1 MVWIYISESLL
12 YLCFSLLVGSFI
24 IQFIP
29 ERLKPDIRIPKRLI
43 QLAVLGVVFF
53 SVAPVIR
60 IISFLY
66 EDIGLI
72 MTMQN
77 VLGGFEIGKA
87 WNITVILAV
96 FFYLFV
102 SLFPVVKSKTLSGI
116 SLAFTFILILA
127 LGWASHGA
135 SLTEWSGFIFHSLHF
150 LAVTVWIGILLIVGW
165 CSKNQENWLSYLR
178 WFTPLAIACFLTIA
192 GTGLFL
198 MTLVIDVNEYG
209 DAWMLSYGQALLVKH
224 LTIIPILFFAFINGF
239 WIRRKLKRQE
249 QINPI
254 PWLKFESILL
264 FFTFVSTGVLGQ
276 QEPPHS
282 IEMTLGGSG
291 PSAVFDY
298 FYSGIIDPSMHVQF
312 GLNTI
317 NTMFFVVAII
327 FMWLIFY
334 SFRKKA
340 PAVVSFLMGM
350 FCTLS
355 LYLGLMA
362 SIQ

>member
-12 YLCFSLLVGSFI
+12 YLCFSLLMGSFI
-24 IQFIP
+24 LQFIP
-29 ERLKPDIRIPKRLI
+29 ERLKPEIIIPKRLI
-43 QLAVLGVVFF
+43 QLSVLGIILF

-60 IISFLY
+60 IILFLY
-66 EDIGLI
+66 EDIGLVL
-72 MTMQN
+72 TMQN
-77 VLGGFEIGKA
+77 VLSGFEVGKA
-87 WNITVILAV
+87 WNFTVILAL

-102 SLFPVVKSKTLSGI
+102 SLFPVLKSKVLAGI
-116 SLAFTFILILA
+116 SLTFTLILLSA
-127 LGWASHGA
+127 LGWGSHAA
-135 SLTEWSGFIFHSLHF
+135 SLTEWSGFLVHSLHF
-150 LAVTVWIGILLIVGW
+150 LGVTIWVGTLLVVGW
-165 CSKNQENWLSYLR
+165 YSKNQENWLSYLK
-178 WFTPLAIACFLTIA
+178 WFTPLAIGCFLTIM

-198 MTLVIDVNEYG
+198 MTWVIDVNEYG
-209 DAWMLSYGQALLVKH
+209 DTWMLSYGQALLVKH

-249 QINPI
+249 QINPL

-264 FFTFVSTGVLGQ
+264 FFTLVSTAVLGQ

-298 FYSGIIDPSMHVQF
+298 FYSGNITPSMHVQF

-317 NTMFFVVAII
+317 NILYFIVAII

-334 SFRKKA
+334 SFQKKA
-340 PAVVSFLMGM
+340 PAVVSFFMGM

-355 LYLGLMA
+355 LYLGLIA
-362 SIQ
+362 SIL